1 MELGGTI
8 EHKQMMQAL
17 MHKILTPRFID
28 YINVS
33 IIDMEWLHCNTG
45 EDGLFF
51 SFSIYME
58 YGGMVQ
64 SDKARKMMKP
74 FEG

>member
-1 MELGGTI
+1 MGLMELGGTI
-8 EHKQMMQAL
+8 KHKQMVQAL

-51 SFSIYME
+51 PSPYIWS
-58 YGGMVQ
+58 MVVWYSQ
-64 SDKARKMMKP
+64 IKQGR
-74 FEG
+74 